1 MKYDNKI
8 GALFTV
14 VIGDNEIETNTVKI
28 KDMETGSEVEVSLD
42 NKFRANFESLY
53 FNKMM
58 NCLEDDE
65 MLNNL
70 KNGENK

>member
-1 MKYDNKI
+1 
-8 GALFTV
+8 
-14 VIGDNEIETNTVKI
+14 
-28 KDMETGSEVEVSLD
+28 METGSEVEVSLD